1 LEPPDM
7 AAQPTAPGAK
17 SKSNNSPLIGR
28 SSIAASPDRLIETL
42 LDKLSPA
49 QVRRLYF
56 HCYHQ
61 LPPDLQHRLKA
72 MTPEECEAHATS
84 LSYADKRVV
93 VAILTAIMPAEG
105 RA

>member
-1 LEPPDM
+1 M

-28 SSIAASPDRLIETL
+28 CGDAASPDEAPDQLIEAL

-49 QVRRLYF
+49 QARRLYV
-56 HCYHQ
+56 HCYRQ
-61 LPPDLQHRLKA
+61 LPPDLQHRLEA
-72 MTPEECEAHATS
+72 MTPGDCHAHSAAI
-84 LSYADKRVV
+84 SYAEKWDV
-93 VAILTAIMPAEG
+93 VATLMALVPPAEG